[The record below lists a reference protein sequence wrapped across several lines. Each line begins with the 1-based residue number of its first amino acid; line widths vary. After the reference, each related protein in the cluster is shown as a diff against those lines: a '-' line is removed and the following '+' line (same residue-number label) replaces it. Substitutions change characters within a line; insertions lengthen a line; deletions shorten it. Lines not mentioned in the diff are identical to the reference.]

1 MGDIRFILGFVAG
14 WIATTEEGRKTA
26 NDLANNT
33 AKFVKENLLKPKTEE
48 KEVKEDKAN

>member
-26 NDLANNT
+26 SDLANNT
-33 AKFVKENLLKPKTEE
+33 AKFVKENLLKPKS
-48 KEVKEDKAN
+48 EVKEDNETKAN